1 MGDTGAGCSLG
12 DLRYHMEIANRHS
25 DVIVQIIDLDDV
37 PGGGR
42 FALGGVGGKDE
53 NGSNPSGCMVTHV
66 ISYKTPFE
74 VEGRK
79 VVKSVALA
87 NRCASTTIFGLPFM
101 IKAETSILL
110 PSMSVVSN
118 AFGAVFPIHLQR
130 PMQNADLP
138 EFPDGAPVT
147 LTATG
152 AEPRQTARVLLP
164 LAGDQ
169 CDQIVRGVSVVN
181 RRIKDHR
188 EAFVKEVEIDNRP
201 TGTAKHALA
210 GPTVTDLTANAA
222 VVRQD
227 PGQEALEK
235 VQMDRAV
242 YSFPTMPS
250 IAPSGMQSKT
260 TGLEKPDQLR
270 SLLSSVPRA
279 VLKQMLQE
287 ILDQEQIE
295 AERQ

>member
-1 MGDTGAGCSLG
+1 
-12 DLRYHMEIANRHS
+12 MEIANRHS
-25 DVIVQIIDLDDV
+25 DVIVQIIDLDNV

-53 NGSNPSGCMVTHV
+53 NGGNPSGCMVTHV
-66 ISYKTPFE
+66 MSYKTPFE

-101 IKAETSILL
+101 IKAEMSLLL

-147 LTATG
+147 LTTTS
-152 AEPRQTARVLLP
+152 AEHHQTARVLLP

-169 CDQIVRGVSVVN
+169 CDRIVRGVGVVN
-181 RRIKDHR
+181 NRIKDHR

-201 TGTAKHALA
+201 KGTAKHALVRKVE
-210 GPTVTDLTANAA
+210 PTVGAA
-222 VVRQD
+222 MVRQD
-227 PGQEALEK
+227 PCQEALEK
-235 VQMDRAV
+235 VRMDRAV

-250 IAPSGMQSKT
+250 TAPR
-260 TGLEKPDQLR
+260 TGLKVAATNLEKPEPDQLR

-287 ILDQEQIE
+287 ISDQEQIE
-295 AERQ
+295 AKRQ